1 MPLPLG
7 SRRSAFFTALLA
19 PVCFCGAQP
28 DVTVQVTDYVA
39 APISGTLTSTT
50 GNAPYAARINF
61 LREEPG
67 GGTNRFFINDLNGTL
82 SILDKTTKAFTV
94 YLDFNRNTTETPTA
108 TGLFPAFTRANGYA
122 NGLVTFQFDP
132 EYRSTGSANFGKF
145 YTVHIETDTAD
156 GAAARLPNASAFPGF
171 SNVASYTPT
180 NVNEAPGTDGANTRQ
195 AVLIE
200 WQDSNPADTTFQG
213 TARELMRVEFNDRI
227 HPMGDLVFNPQATN
241 AAHADWR
248 RLYIAIGDGGAGEKN
263 NATLHA
269 TPQRLDVLQGKI
281 LRITPDDPDGSGPAR
296 YGIPTD
302 NPFIVSTTPGARAEI
317 FAYGFRNPHRLAWDV
332 TSGTLIAADIGL
344 HSWEEVNIIRAGGNY
359 GYADREGTNVLN
371 VATGFAADPL
381 PANDATNNFLYPV
394 IQYPHSA
401 LLGFGDGICGGFVY
415 RGTRVPAL
423 QGKYV
428 FGDITTGQV
437 LCADLS
443 ALVAADD
450 GNPATL
456 AAFQR
461 VQLLWDNPR
470 TPAGLEP
477 YFRMYEIV
485 ASEYH
490 ARGGPDNNLP
500 GSAAVSDLTGGGR
513 ADIRLAVDAAGELYL
528 LSKSDGMIRVL
539 FAASPSTAPP
549 IIARQPQAQTVG
561 AGGTAVFSVDVI
573 SSTVPVFQWYR
584 SGQAISGATSS
595 LLVLR
600 GVSAADAGNYYCTT
614 MNDLGVATSDAPALT
629 IGASGDAGRLTALSI
644 RGQVGTGGD
653 VMIGG
658 LVVENSTVRTIIQ
671 AVGPTLGVSFPV
683 LAPSVLANPNLELYQ
698 QVNGSFIRTQSN
710 DDWAV
715 PVSGVAGIMAA
726 ASASGATQ
734 LTDVLSKDS
743 TLLTT
748 LSPGVYTANVN
759 GVGSTTGVALLQ
771 VYAVPSATDTG
782 VLSALS
788 IRGRVGT
795 GGDVMIAGLV
805 IAGSTS
811 RTVLIQAV
819 GPTLGLIAPSL
830 ATSVLTNPKLEL
842 YQLVNGAFVKIRE
855 NDDWGGDAQITA
867 IQTATGATG
876 LLNPTSRD
884 CALLVTLPPGVYT
897 ANVSGVDNTAG
908 VVLLQAYAVP

>member
-1 MPLPLG
+1 MPLSLG
-7 SRRSAFFTALLA
+7 LRKCVVAALLVPA
-19 PVCFCGAQP
+19 GLLAEE
-28 DVTVQVTDYVA
+28 TIAIRVTDYAA
-39 APISGTLTSTT
+39 APITGTLASTT

-82 SILDKTTKAFTV
+82 SILDQTTKTFTV
-94 YLDFNRNTTETPTA
+94 YLDFNRNTTETPGA

-132 EYRSTGSANFGKF
+132 EYRNAASAHYGKF

-156 GAAARLPNASAFPGF
+156 GAVSRLPNASAFSGF
-171 SNVASYTPT
+171 TNAAGYTAT
-180 NVNEAPGTDGANTRQ
+180 NVNEAPGTDGANTRH

-200 WQDSNPADTTFQG
+200 WRDTNPADTVFQG

-227 HPMGDLVFNPQATN
+227 HPMGDLIFNPLATG
-241 AAHADWR
+241 AAHPDWR

-263 NATLHA
+263 NVTLHA
-269 TPQRLDVLQGKI
+269 TPQRLDTLQGKI
-281 LRITPDDPDGSGPAR
+281 LRITPDDPDGAGPAR

-302 NPFIVSTTPGARAEI
+302 NPFVVTAGARAEI
-317 FAYGFRNPHRLAWDV
+317 FAYGFRNPHRLAWDAV
-332 TSGTLIAADIGL
+332 SGLLIAADIGL
-344 HSWEEVNIIRAGGNY
+344 HTWEEVNIIRAGGNY

-371 VATGFAADPL
+371 VVTGFAVDPL
-381 PANDATNNFLYPV
+381 PANDAANNFLYPV
-394 IQYPHSA
+394 AQYPHSA

-450 GNPATL
+450 GHPTTL

-470 TPAGLEP
+470 TPTGLEP
-477 YFRMYEIV
+477 YSRMYEIV

-513 ADIRLAVDAAGELYL
+513 ADIRLAIDAAGELYL
-528 LSKSDGMIRVL
+528 LSKSDGMIRAL
-539 FAASPSTAPP
+539 FAAPASTAPP
-549 IIARQPQAQTVG
+549 AVVRQPEAQTVG
-561 AGGTAVFSVDVI
+561 AGGTAVFSVDVT
-573 SSTVPVFQWYR
+573 SSTPLHYQWYR
-584 SGQAISGATSS
+584 SGNAIAGATSS

-600 GVSAADAGNYYCTT
+600 GVTAMDAGNYYCTAT
-614 MNDLGVATSDAPALT
+614 NDLGVAMSDAAALT
-629 IGASGDAGRLTALSI
+629 IGGSSDAGRLTALSI
-644 RGQVGTGGD
+644 RGLVGTGGD
-653 VMIGG
+653 VMIAG
-658 LVVENSTVRTIIQ
+658 LVVETSNAQTIIQ
-671 AVGPTLGVSFPV
+671 GVGPTLGVIEPALSS
-683 LAPSVLANPNLELYQ
+683 SVLVNPNLELYQ
-698 QVNGSFIRTQSN
+698 QVNGAFVRTQSN

-715 PVSGVAGIMAA
+715 PASRVAAVTAA
-726 ASASGATQ
+726 ASATGATQ
-734 LTDVLSKDS
+734 LTNTLSRDS
-743 TLLTT
+743 ALVTT

-759 GVGSTTGVALLQ
+759 GVGDTRGVALLQ
-771 VYAVPSATDTG
+771 VYAVPSVVDTG

-805 IAGSTS
+805 IGGSTS

-819 GPTLGLIAPSL
+819 GPTLGLMAPSL
-830 ATSVLTNPKLEL
+830 ATSVLANPKLEL
-842 YQLVNGAFVKIRE
+842 YRMVNGVFVKIRE
-855 NDDWGGDAQITA
+855 NDDWGGDPQITA

-884 CALLVTLPPGVYT
+884 GALLVTLPPGVYT
-897 ANVSGVDNTAG
+897 ANVSGVADAAG